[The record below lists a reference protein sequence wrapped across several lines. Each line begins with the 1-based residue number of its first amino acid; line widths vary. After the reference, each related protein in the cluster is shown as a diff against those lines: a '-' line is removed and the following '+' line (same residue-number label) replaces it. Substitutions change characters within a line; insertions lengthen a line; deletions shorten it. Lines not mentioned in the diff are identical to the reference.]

1 MNTTPTSPVNGRLHP
16 LMILAALAVLL
27 FCMIGTAAIMGWIPS
42 SIGGNANRQLSEAD
56 RVALA
61 AALPQGAPQ
70 PAPGVVPLAPAQQ
83 AGMAQ
88 AYAPQ
93 PGAAVP

>member
-1 MNTTPTSPVNGRLHP
+1 MNTTPTSPVKGRLHP

-61 AALPQGAPQ
+61 AALR
-70 PAPGVVPLAPAQQ
+70 
-83 AGMAQ
+83 
-88 AYAPQ
+88 
-93 PGAAVP
+93 AAVGSIKNGVRRRPRAAGEEDDALFIG